1 MLTIKEACVKLVDNR
16 KETVIVNIMKY
27 LIIKLIKI
35 YQKIPGPWHLAC
47 RYTPTCSEY
56 AIGCLNKFGFFKGSY
71 LAIKRIIRCNPFHK
85 LSCDPVPEGDI
96 K

>member
-1 MLTIKEACVKLVDNR
+1 
-16 KETVIVNIMKY
+16 MKY
-27 LIIKLIKI
+27 ILIGLIHC
-35 YQKIPGPWHLAC
+35 YQQIPGDFHNYC
-47 RYTPTCSEY
+47 NFTPTCSEY